1 MATTDVAAKWG
12 FQDSFGL
19 REYAGLQYK
28 GSTALTGAAV
38 GTFVAALAAHSECG
52 VVRIEASEIDKTE
65 NAPSG
70 DNQSAYV
77 ATILFQESDG
87 DYKPSVTIPGVK
99 EASLQRDGKSLTLTA
114 AAIASVKSALQTLT
128 GKTFLSNPRVM
139 VYTRK

>member
-12 FQDSFGL
+12 LQDAFGL

-28 GSTALTGAAV
+28 ASAALTEAAV
-38 GTFVAALAAHSECG
+38 ATFVASLVAHSECG

-65 NAPSG
+65 NVPTG

-77 ATILFQESDG
+77 ATILFQETDG
-87 DYKPSVTIPGVK
+87 DYKPSITIPGVK
-99 EASLQRDGKSLTLTA
+99 EASLQRDGKVLTLIPA
-114 AAIASVKSALQTLT
+114 AVSSIKAALETLT
-128 GKTFLSNPRVM
+128 GKTFGANPRVM